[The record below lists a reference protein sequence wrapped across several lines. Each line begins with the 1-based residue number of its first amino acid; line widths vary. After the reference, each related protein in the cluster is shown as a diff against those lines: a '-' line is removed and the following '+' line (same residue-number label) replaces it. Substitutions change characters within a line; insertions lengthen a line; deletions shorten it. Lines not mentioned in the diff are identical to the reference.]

1 MSIVAESYDDN
12 SFCAVKVDISSTGS
26 IKITIHIFDTT
37 QTKTEAD
44 CQALHAIQ
52 SPRQQIATRSST
64 HQRRSQTTCFQQNA
78 MSQRTSVFQAV
89 STTKGMHKCTAS
101 HHLISAHAATNSGN
115 TKRVAVCSCP
125 ACTTHV
131 LQQSSISSSSLDPG
145 SETSDIG
152 PDKSFVRF
160 LYNS

>member
-64 HQRRSQTTCFQQNA
+64 HQQRSQTTCFQQNA

-115 TKRVAVCSCP
+115 TNIQRNNELRYA
-125 ACTTHV
+125 HV
-131 LQQSSISSSSLDPG
+131 LHVRHMCSNSPQSAVLHWTLDQRHQ
-145 SETSDIG
+145 TSVQT
-152 PDKSFVRF
+152 SH
-160 LYNS
+160 S